1 MRPRDQNIL
10 ARELRQQLIPCRC
23 SRSRVDV
30 EYHRDFGV
38 LQLDALWLIDEV
50 RHQEFW
56 PGRSEATTHKVL
68 ALFRKPARPL
78 RNENDFAE
86 GAGLQ
91 NFFVGAGSLG
101 ERQLFPD
108 DRPQRAILQTGNES
122 SVNLLFFG
130 LGDTPQ
136 RKGVNRPT
144 ARHEVARRDGDVAAA
159 ANDDNAAVRMR
170 IVRFSCPRHNEFA
183 PRAGPSEIGGVPT
196 ARFCPSDEPRLLPRN
211 RVNQD
216 LGATPSCVTSTM
228 RNRALPCI
236 MRA

>member
-159 ANDDNAAVRMR
+159 ANDDNAAVRR
-170 IVRFSCPRHNEFA
+170 KQLQVLAEVHVGEHFEDEVDTQAAARLQNLLQIARLGVIEDAVRAFA
-183 PRAGPSEIGGVPT
+183 LDQFEA
-196 ARFCPSDEPRLLPRN
+196 
-211 RVNQD
+211 
-216 LGATPSCVTSTM
+216 
-228 RNRALPCI
+228 
-236 MRA
+236 